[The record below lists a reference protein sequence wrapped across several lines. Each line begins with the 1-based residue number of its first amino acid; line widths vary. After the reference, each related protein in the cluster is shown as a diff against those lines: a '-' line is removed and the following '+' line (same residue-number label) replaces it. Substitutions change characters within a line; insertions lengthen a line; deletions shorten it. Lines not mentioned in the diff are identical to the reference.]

1 MLPQNID
8 ALISFSAGVYCTYIA
23 YRGVPVGTQ
32 KPYEWQQWHAKW
44 GTLLKIAGPILIATA
59 LLQVL
64 FKLAA

>member
-1 MLPQNID
+1 MLAQNIA
-8 ALISFSAGVYCTYIA
+8 ALISLSIGLYCTWIGF
-23 YRGVPVGTQ
+23 RGVPI
-32 KPYEWQQWHAKW
+32 EWQQWQAKW